1 MLQLTNDIC
10 FFPLSKF
17 QFNLPFSHYATF
29 KRKDHLTP
37 VKHVNKLPTIKCRGC
52 DITPLSFLRN
62 NTFLTLWQVNEAS
75 LSHLKSQLAFFHQI
89 SFQVFSSF
97 DPRKTPFNTFL
108 WVMSTG
114 MQATWYIPRPF
125 KIIPSYWLILGGLSR
140 AKCTCKTIHK
150 KESLIS
156 VSTSFNTLVLFY
168 LDQAIHQISTLRIL
182 VYFSTASRS
191 LFSTLIFLTN
201 KFD

>member
-1 MLQLTNDIC
+1 
-10 FFPLSKF
+10 
-17 QFNLPFSHYATF
+17 
-29 KRKDHLTP
+29 
-37 VKHVNKLPTIKCRGC
+37 
-52 DITPLSFLRN
+52 
-62 NTFLTLWQVNEAS
+62 
-75 LSHLKSQLAFFHQI
+75 
-89 SFQVFSSF
+89 
-97 DPRKTPFNTFL
+97 
-108 WVMSTG
+108 MSTG

-168 LDQAIHQISTLRIL
+168 LDQEIHQISKLRIL

-191 LFSTLIFLTN
+191 LFSLPSSFLLINLIKQIPLCETRNQIFLLYSQCLHLASVFIN
-201 KFD
+201 

>member
-1 MLQLTNDIC
+1 
-10 FFPLSKF
+10 
-17 QFNLPFSHYATF
+17 
-29 KRKDHLTP
+29 
-37 VKHVNKLPTIKCRGC
+37 
-52 DITPLSFLRN
+52 
-62 NTFLTLWQVNEAS
+62 
-75 LSHLKSQLAFFHQI
+75 
-89 SFQVFSSF
+89 
-97 DPRKTPFNTFL
+97 
-108 WVMSTG
+108 MSTG

-168 LDQAIHQISTLRIL
+168 LDQEIHQISKLRIL

-191 LFSTLIFLTN
+191 LFSLPSSFLPALAGGFFIAVPPGKPIKLVFELKWN
-201 KFD
+201 YIKNSH